1 VSEPSPLLDA
11 EVMIAGATLIT
22 MNAAREV
29 IEDGAIAIAGDRIV
43 AVGKREA
50 LARTVKAAGVI
61 DGRRFAVTPGF
72 VDAHIHITG
81 DPLTRGFARGAPGE
95 TWSEKLQRWVI
106 PLFRAQ
112 TAEDEKLAA
121 QCAALAMIRYG
132 TTTFVEAGTVLK
144 LDAVMEGLSETGIR
158 GRIGE
163 WVEGRAYDPALD
175 QAKVS
180 ADAIKILESEVARY
194 PDRGGQARLA
204 AWPLLVGHSTNSDE
218 VWLAAK
224 TLADD
229 HDLRVSAHMSPR
241 AGDPAW
247 FLERYNRR
255 PLEHLA
261 DIGALGERI
270 MLTHLA
276 DIDRSELELLVASGA
291 GAIHCPHA
299 ALQGG
304 FGVAHIGLFPEML
317 ERGVDVML
325 GTDGM
330 AADILGSGRLMASLF
345 RDARCD
351 QELIPATTVLEMA
364 ILNPARAMGLSHRIG
379 SLEPGKKADFVLHDT
394 WLPDW
399 GGPVFDVVNQ
409 LAFSAPSS
417 GVHSVWI
424 DGVRVLEDGRPTLI
438 DQDKLMADARQAGRA
453 LIARTG
459 LPNRTP
465 WPIS

>member
-1 VSEPSPLLDA
+1 MNEPQAPLDA
-11 EVMIAGATLIT
+11 DLMIVGATLIT
-22 MNAAREV
+22 LNDARQV
-29 IEDGAIAIAGDRIV
+29 IEDGALAIAGDRIV
-43 AVGKREA
+43 AVGKREV
-50 LARTVKAAGVI
+50 LARTVSAKTVI
-61 DGRRFAVTPGF
+61 DGRRFAITPGF

-81 DPLTRGFARGAPGE
+81 DPLTRGFARGAPDE
-95 TWSEKLQRWVI
+95 SWSEKLQRWVI

-112 TAEDEKLAA
+112 TAADEKLAA

-132 TTTFVEAGTVLK
+132 TTTFVEAGTVLQ
-144 LDAVMEGLSETGIR
+144 LDAVMDGLAETGIR

-163 WVEGRAYDPALD
+163 WVEGRAYDPAAD
-175 QAKVS
+175 QTRIS
-180 ADAIKILESEVARY
+180 AEAIRILESEVERY
-194 PDRGGQARLA
+194 PDQSGEARLA

-224 TLADD
+224 ALADD

-247 FLERYNRR
+247 FLDRYNRR

-261 DIGALGERI
+261 DIGALGERV

-276 DIDRSELELLVASGA
+276 DIDHSELDLLAASGA

-317 ERGVDVML
+317 ERGVPVML

-345 RDARCD
+345 RDARRD
-351 QELIPATTVLEMA
+351 QDLFPATTVLEMA
-364 ILNPARAMGLSHRIG
+364 TTSPARAMGMSQLIG

-399 GGPVFDVVNQ
+399 GGPVFDVVGQ

-424 DGVRVLEDGRPTLI
+424 DGVRVLEDGRSTLI
-438 DQDKLMADARQAGRA
+438 DQDKLLADARQAGRD

>member
-1 VSEPSPLLDA
+1 MTGSQAPLDA
-11 EVMIAGATLIT
+11 DLMIVGATLIT
-22 MNAAREV
+22 LNDARQV
-29 IEDGAIAIAGDRIV
+29 IEDGALAIAGDRIV
-43 AVGKREA
+43 AVGKREV
-50 LARTVKAAGVI
+50 LARTVSAKTVI
-61 DGRRFAVTPGF
+61 DGRRFAITPGF

-81 DPLTRGFARGAPGE
+81 DPLTRGFARGAPDE
-95 TWSEKLQRWVI
+95 SWSEKLQRWVI

-112 TAEDEKLAA
+112 TAADEKLAA

-132 TTTFVEAGTVLK
+132 TTTFVEAGTVLQ
-144 LDAVMEGLSETGIR
+144 LDAVMDGLAETGIR
-158 GRIGE
+158 GRVGE
-163 WVEGRAYDPALD
+163 WVEGRAYDPAAD
-175 QAKVS
+175 QTRIS
-180 ADAIKILESEVARY
+180 AEAIRILESEVERY
-194 PDRGGQARLA
+194 PDQSGEARLA

-224 TLADD
+224 ALADD

-247 FLERYNRR
+247 FLDRYNRR

-261 DIGALGERI
+261 DIGALGERV

-276 DIDRSELELLVASGA
+276 DIDHSELDLLAASGA

-317 ERGVDVML
+317 ERGVPVML

-345 RDARCD
+345 RDARRD
-351 QELIPATTVLEMA
+351 QDLFPATTVLEMA
-364 ILNPARAMGLSHRIG
+364 TTSPARAMGMSQLIG

-399 GGPVFDVVNQ
+399 GGPVFDVVGQ

-424 DGVRVLEDGRPTLI
+424 DGVRVLEDGRSTLI
-438 DQDKLMADARQAGRA
+438 DQDKLLADARQAGRD